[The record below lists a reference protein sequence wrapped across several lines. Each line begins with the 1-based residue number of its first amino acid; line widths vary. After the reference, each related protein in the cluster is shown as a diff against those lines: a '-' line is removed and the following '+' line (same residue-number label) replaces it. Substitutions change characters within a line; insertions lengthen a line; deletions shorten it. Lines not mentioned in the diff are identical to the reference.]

1 MISLSA
7 SQLNI
12 HCFLL
17 QVPIF
22 SKKEEVFGYL
32 AKFSVPVMRSAW
44 MIKMTCAY
52 HAAIT
57 ETKVKKR
64 HVIDPCIGEKVTFCL
79 EVFILPV
86 IVMAFICFDKLDFC
100 GCDFLVFL
108 CTFVEWTQII
118 TKYLWEQLQKVAEF
132 YRQFP
137 SQGCS
142 SPLPA
147 MPADVD
153 TAMKQW
159 EYNEKLAMFMF
170 QVRSAEKLCRGL
182 HFPVNGK
189 TLV

>member
-1 MISLSA
+1 
-7 SQLNI
+7 
-12 HCFLL
+12 
-17 QVPIF
+17 
-22 SKKEEVFGYL
+22 
-32 AKFSVPVMRSAW
+32 MRSAW

-64 HVIDPCIGEKVTFCL
+64 HVIDPCIGEHVTWVFSVSRDHLAKRYNFTFHSILWHHVLDILAAVKV
-79 EVFILPV
+79 IS
-86 IVMAFICFDKLDFC
+86 
-100 GCDFLVFL
+100 L
-108 CTFVEWTQII
+108 CVCIEWTQII

-147 MPADVD
+147 NPPDVE

-170 QVRSAEKLCRGL
+170 QVSSHSQVCCWKSLGVKMLQLSFGSYTSYLLCTNLMTL
-182 HFPVNGK
+182 HGNI
-189 TLV
+189 